1 MLPQISEPCRPE
13 DGLHRCSS
21 KACIYRMAAGFACGD
36 KINCTDDEVS
46 CFLVSYKQQ
55 EWVSV
60 LC

>member
-55 EWVSV
+55 E
-60 LC
+60 